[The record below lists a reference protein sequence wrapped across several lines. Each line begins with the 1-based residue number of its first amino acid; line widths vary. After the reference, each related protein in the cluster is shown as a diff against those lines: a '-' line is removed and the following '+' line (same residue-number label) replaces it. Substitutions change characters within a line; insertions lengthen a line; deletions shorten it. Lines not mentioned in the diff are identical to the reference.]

1 MEKNGDDGGG
11 MGAPGTARRSFEQY
25 VASFAAGE
33 EPEWTKL
40 EAARQTAAREAREE
54 AARVEAVRPD

>member
-1 MEKNGDDGGG
+1 MGIVGDEVMYDIMEKNGDDGGG

-33 EPEWTKL
+33 EPEWTKAGF
-40 EAARQTAAREAREE
+40 EDFKDDGY
-54 AARVEAVRPD
+54 V

>member
-33 EPEWTKL
+33 EPEWTKAGF
-40 EAARQTAAREAREE
+40 EDFKDDGY
-54 AARVEAVRPD
+54 V